1 VTGSIF
7 ANVIALSIIIA
18 TGATL
23 YVHGEHHIST
33 AAQAAKAL
41 EPFAGRYAEVLFG
54 IGLLGASLLAAAIL
68 PTTAAYVISETFGFE
83 KGISRNPKEAPVFV
97 ATITVLIAIGAIVA
111 IIPGLP
117 VISLLIGVQVVNG
130 ALLPI
135 LLIFIWRLAASGE
148 LMGEYRNG
156 RAFNVIA
163 GFTVVATSTLSILL
177 LAITFASIA

>member
-1 VTGSIF
+1 
-7 ANVIALSIIIA
+7 
-18 TGATL
+18 
-23 YVHGEHHIST
+23 
-33 AAQAAKAL
+33 
-41 EPFAGRYAEVLFG
+41 
-54 IGLLGASLLAAAIL
+54 
-68 PTTAAYVISETFGFE
+68 
-83 KGISRNPKEAPVFV
+83 
-97 ATITVLIAIGAIVA
+97 VLIAIGAIVA

>member
-1 VTGSIF
+1 
-7 ANVIALSIIIA
+7 
-18 TGATL
+18 
-23 YVHGEHHIST
+23 
-33 AAQAAKAL
+33 
-41 EPFAGRYAEVLFG
+41 
-54 IGLLGASLLAAAIL
+54 
-68 PTTAAYVISETFGFE
+68 
-83 KGISRNPKEAPVFV
+83 
-97 ATITVLIAIGAIVA
+97 
-111 IIPGLP
+111 
-117 VISLLIGVQVVNG
+117 VNG